1 MSDNKKERQL
11 PGKDYFHNYKGNPDI
26 KKHKREI
33 TDTQKLEFAA
43 AFSEEEEDDVK
54 AYTPAPKKETEP
66 EKVVPVE
73 VSDEDLYAIPD
84 FDSDGFFASLGVPVQ
99 EKKNKEFQS
108 GDAGNTKSFEK
119 LQSNEI
125 DSTRAF
131 SKEEFVQVHEEKE
144 EKATK
149 TSKIDSL
156 SDTLSNTLHFNLRS
170 KTKGGAQSKG
180 KKNLMQNF
188 RVLSKNR
195 EDRTILEAAP
205 VGKGGKTFADS
216 VKAKKGED
224 IFEAVEKA
232 YLNKEEEPE
241 VKADN
246 KSIRKERNEKGA
258 RRGEEIKN
266 QLAEDIKKHKQ
277 GIVAYGV
284 LFVLSAVLT
293 MFFSKTGFYA
303 YVNLLISAVACALSY
318 PLFKKSVDAIKNLN
332 AVSDT
337 ALAVMSFFVL
347 IHNICVIA
355 LGHQINVYTLCI
367 VFACLMRVCSGYF
380 RLKSRARIV
389 SMALKSKSLSIM
401 QRIPVKN
408 DAATFASGNNDDEPD
423 IFYCTEAYLDT
434 SVEEPEY
441 EFSKES
447 KYYVFTMSAVLT
459 GALFIGLLCFI
470 TELAG
475 LSFVTALTAAVCM
488 LMPVMYD
495 PISRMIFYMNGKDM
509 LKQGACISGREALAH
524 IGKSD
529 GFVLDAKDVFSGD
542 VTRFRKSAITQI
554 SQNDSA
560 VFAALLMREAD
571 SVLAPCFDEFL
582 EYMNITLPPV
592 ENFLYEERL
601 GYSAWVLD
609 RKILVGN
616 RKMLINHSIS
626 VPSKEH
632 EKAYGKGRHVMYV
645 VIDGEITATFLV
657 RYKVLSS
664 LRKYSRDFNK
674 TGLVIMLSSKEAFL
688 DEETVAAMLSL
699 DASSVKVL
707 SSKATSI
714 MDKYNSGN
722 GKQSATGLL
731 CSSKKRSIMHLIMG
745 CYHAN
750 AADKLIMML
759 LLMGQLLGLLLLVLS
774 PVLNMPVFMN
784 PMTIVVLRIMWGIIV
799 NAVINQKK

>member
-1 MSDNKKERQL
+1 MSDSKKEKKL
-11 PGKDYFHNYKGNPDI
+11 PGKDYFHNYKGDPDV

-43 AFSEEEEDDVK
+43 AFSDEEEDVK
-54 AYTPAPKKETEP
+54 TYTPAPKQNPVKKKAETAPVSREELYRLP
-66 EKVVPVE
+66 E
-73 VSDEDLYAIPD
+73 
-84 FDSDGFFASLGVPVQ
+84 FDSDEFFTSLGIPVP
-99 EKKNKEFQS
+99 EKETNKKADEVKEEKV
-108 GDAGNTKSFEK
+108 TKADVKSDEEK
-119 LQSNEI
+119 IEE
-125 DSTRAF
+125 TRAF
-131 SKEEFVQVHEEKE
+131 SKEEFVQVYEEKE
-144 EKATK
+144 P
-149 TSKIDSL
+149 SKPVKKESL
-156 SDTLSNTLHFNLRS
+156 SDTLTNTIHFNLRS
-170 KTKGGAQSKG
+170 KIKGASQNKG

-205 VGKGGKTFADS
+205 VGNGGKAFADS

-232 YLNKEEEPE
+232 YLNKGEADGTGADR
-241 VKADN
+241 KA
-246 KSIRKERNEKGA
+246 IRKERYEKGVLK
-258 RRGEEIKN
+258 GEEIKR
-266 QLAEDIKKHKQ
+266 QTLKQTQEHKK
-277 GIVAYGV
+277 GMIIYGA
-284 LFVLSAVLT
+284 LFV
-293 MFFSKTGFYA
+293 
-303 YVNLLISAVACALSY
+303 ISALLTLLFSDTVFYGYASLVISVAACAFSF
-318 PLFKKSVDAIKNLN
+318 PLFKNSFNAIKGLS

-347 IHNICVIA
+347 IHNICVVA
-355 LGHQINVYTLCI
+355 LGHRVSVYTLCV
-367 VFACLMRVCSGYF
+367 VFALFMRICSGYF
-380 RLKSRARIV
+380 RLKSRTRAV

-408 DAATFASGNNDDEPD
+408 DAVTFATKNAGDDEPD
-423 IFYCTEAYLDT
+423 IFYCAEAYLDT
-434 SVEEPEY
+434 SVDEPE
-441 EFSKES
+441 KEIP
-447 KYYVFTMSAVLT
+447 KENRYYILTMSAVLIGGLIV
-459 GALFIGLLCFI
+459 GAFSFLTKF
-470 TELAG
+470 AG
-475 LSFVTALTAAVCM
+475 LSFITALTATVCA

-495 PISRMIFYMNGKDM
+495 PMSRMNFYVNGKDM
-509 LKQGACISGREALAH
+509 LKQGACISGREALTH
-524 IGKSD
+524 IGKTD

-542 VTRFRKSAITQI
+542 VTRFRKSAISDI
-554 SQNDSA
+554 SQTDSA

-582 EYMNITLPPV
+582 SQIKVKLPAV

-616 RKMLINHSIS
+616 RNMLVNHSIT

-664 LRKYSRDFNK
+664 LKKYSRDFNK

-688 DEETVAAMLSL
+688 DEESVASMLSL

-707 SSKATSI
+707 SSKATAI
-714 MDKYNSGN
+714 MDKYNSDN
-722 GKQSATGLL
+722 EKQVPTGLL
-731 CSSKKRSIMHLIMG
+731 CSSKKRSMMHLIMG
-745 CYHAN
+745 CYNAN
-750 AADKLIMML
+750 AADRLIMIML
-759 LLMGQLLGLLLLVLS
+759 LVGQLLGLLLLVLS

-784 PMTIVVLRIMWGIIV
+784 PLTIVVLRILWGVIV
-799 NAVINQKK
+799 NTVINRKK